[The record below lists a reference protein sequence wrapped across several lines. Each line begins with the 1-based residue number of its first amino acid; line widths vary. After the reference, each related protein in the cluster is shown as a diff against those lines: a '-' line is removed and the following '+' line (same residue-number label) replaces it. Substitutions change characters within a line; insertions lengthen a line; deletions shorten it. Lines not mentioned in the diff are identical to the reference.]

1 MGVLGLWELLAP
13 VGRRVSV
20 ETLAGKRLAIDAS
33 IWMTKQVSVFDGGT
47 PALKRR
53 TVIRVVASVRTLKR
67 KSGKPLRNCCLI
79 ESLKE
84 MRLKEQPNDLKKQ
97 RLQQSKS
104 AGDKKRVFSV
114 SLEEPLRDS
123 ADEDG
128 AGGSCF
134 QEEKMDE
141 ISSASVAGETVNDFA
156 TKGSSVTIE
165 KIQGGIDIRSI
176 LSKED
181 IFRSLPSNDY
191 LEGFNEDI
199 MFLGMHTSQFLQQR
213 TGIDD
218 QIERGETLTPLLN
231 M

>member
-1 MGVLGLWELLAP
+1 MGVRGLWELLAP

-20 ETLAGKRLAIDAS
+20 ETLAGKRLAIVADAS

-47 PALKRR
+47 PAKTAEKLLLNR
-53 TVIRVVASVRTLKR
+53 
-67 KSGKPLRNCCLI
+67 
-79 ESLKE
+79 LKE

-165 KIQGGIDIRSI
+165 KIQGGIDIR
-176 LSKED
+176 
-181 IFRSLPSNDY
+181 
-191 LEGFNEDI
+191 
-199 MFLGMHTSQFLQQR
+199 
-213 TGIDD
+213 
-218 QIERGETLTPLLN
+218 
-231 M
+231 